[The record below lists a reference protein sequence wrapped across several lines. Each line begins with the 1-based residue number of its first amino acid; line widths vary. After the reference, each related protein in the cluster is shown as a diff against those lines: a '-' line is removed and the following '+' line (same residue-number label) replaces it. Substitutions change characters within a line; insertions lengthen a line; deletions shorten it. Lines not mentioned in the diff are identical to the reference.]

1 MSQDLQSITK
11 LIDHDELH
19 SISDCNLRG
28 FRFITTTE
36 KHMTLRLTEVQVKS
50 VVDEVLKFMD
60 TYAEEM
66 NSQDDARSEE
76 GFIPLTREIM
86 WYDNIEMDDIFE
98 IACFDLEFCQEKVEN
113 SMDDIIVIL
122 NKLLAEK

>member
-1 MSQDLQSITK
+1 MI
-11 LIDHDELH
+11 
-19 SISDCNLRG
+19 
-28 FRFITTTE
+28 
-36 KHMTLRLTEVQVKS
+36 LRLTDKQVKS

-86 WYDNIEMDDIFE
+86 WSQHYRYTT
-98 IACFDLEFCQEKVEN
+98 
-113 SMDDIIVIL
+113 
-122 NKLLAEK
+122 

>member
-1 MSQDLQSITK
+1 MI
-11 LIDHDELH
+11 
-19 SISDCNLRG
+19 
-28 FRFITTTE
+28 
-36 KHMTLRLTEVQVKS
+36 LRLTDKQVKS

-86 WYDNIEMDDIFE
+86 WYNDNVEMDDIFE

-122 NKLLAEK
+122 NKLLTEK